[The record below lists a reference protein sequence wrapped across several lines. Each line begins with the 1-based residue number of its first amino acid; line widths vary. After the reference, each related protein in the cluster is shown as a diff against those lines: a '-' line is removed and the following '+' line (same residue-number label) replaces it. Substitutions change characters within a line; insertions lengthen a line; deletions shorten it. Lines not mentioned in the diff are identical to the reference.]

1 MTKLDFR
8 KIGIV
13 MLITAVLPYLLIP
26 VLNWSSNWSGAVYVL
41 IILSYILLCLYN
53 LIRGSMM
60 IWKLPFPKIGR
71 QCCFVFLLVIYPALS
86 WYWFFVCMACIYFIV
101 H

>member
-1 MTKLDFR
+1 MTKLDFW

-86 WYWFFVCMACIYFIV
+86 WYWFFVSMACIYLIV

>member
-1 MTKLDFR
+1 MTKLDFW

-26 VLNWSSNWSGAVYVL
+26 VLNWSSNWSAAVYGL

-53 LIRGSMM
+53 LIKGSMM

-86 WYWFFVCMACIYFIV
+86 WYWFFVSMACIYLIV

>member
-26 VLNWSSNWSGAVYVL
+26 VLNWSSNWSAAVYVL

-86 WYWFFVCMACIYFIV
+86 WYWFFVSMACIYLIV

>member
-1 MTKLDFR
+1 MTKLDFW

-86 WYWFFVCMACIYFIV
+86 WYWFFVSMVCIYFIV